1 MPTLHS
7 PSPSASTTFLSDH
20 SRFFPVAPRRFRCFP
35 HRFSPPS
42 LRAMALER
50 LAALAPIFL
59 ALFYVALALPVQPIA
74 VPVFTS
80 HDTPSMR
87 PFARSGSHAPN
98 PTTVTSCGQWISI
111 YERHWQE
118 YPHCHQGKTNPL
130 CCELYDL
137 MDKSIRIFK
146 HQLKCQVS
154 NMAFYQKKFSAY
166 CVNGGS
172 TSTHTSTSV
181 GTVVTTSSS
190 AETTSI
196 NIRPPVA
203 DHGSH
208 GTGKITILEEEI
220 STHTGQVCTSGNCCT
235 GQSCYCQQCAETTT
249 TTTTSC
255 TSTSCGCTGQH
266 CTTPC
271 QGVHCSTP
279 CTGTHCTTGCTG
291 TDCNTAVAQQPQQ
304 PAQPDSTNTNTF
316 VCQEGVTCNGV
327 CINNRCV
334 GVAQAQSNDD
344 DDNVCFHPQTTVELA
359 SGKIKSMH
367 ELNVDDHVHVG
378 FGKYSRVFM
387 FTHNDVSIP
396 ATFMNVTVQSGE
408 SIMLTPSHFI
418 YLRHGLMQASRIKRG
433 TLIQMHDGRYE
444 SVVNAMRVK
453 SFGLFNPQTMH
464 GDIAVSGFRASTYT
478 TAIPSGTAH
487 ALLAPL
493 RALYRI
499 CGAHISSVF

>member
-1 MPTLHS
+1 
-7 PSPSASTTFLSDH
+7 
-20 SRFFPVAPRRFRCFP
+20 
-35 HRFSPPS
+35 
-42 LRAMALER
+42 MALER

-220 STHTGQVCTSGNCCT
+220 STHTG
-235 GQSCYCQQCAETTT
+235 
-249 TTTTSC
+249 
-255 TSTSCGCTGQH
+255 
-266 CTTPC
+266 
-271 QGVHCSTP
+271 
-279 CTGTHCTTGCTG
+279 
-291 TDCNTAVAQQPQQ
+291 
-304 PAQPDSTNTNTF
+304 
-316 VCQEGVTCNGV
+316 QEGVTCNGV